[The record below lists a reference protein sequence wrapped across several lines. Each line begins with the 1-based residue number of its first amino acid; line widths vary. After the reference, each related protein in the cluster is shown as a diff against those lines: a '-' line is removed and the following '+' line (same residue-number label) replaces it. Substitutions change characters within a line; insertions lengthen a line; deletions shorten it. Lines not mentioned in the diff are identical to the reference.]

1 MCKTTWCFIHLMAFT
16 ALAGTT
22 CYIVLNETGK
32 LDKVKRDCYNKMM
45 DIKDDLRKKNEIIN
59 KDSFLESFVFY

>member
-1 MCKTTWCFIHLMAFT
+1 MCKATLCFVHIIAIS
-16 ALAGTT
+16 ALATAS

-45 DIKDDLRKKNEIIN
+45 DLKDDLRKKMR
-59 KDSFLESFVFY
+59 

>member
-45 DIKDDLRKKNEIIN
+45 DIKDDLRKKMR
-59 KDSFLESFVFY
+59 